1 MIVTVIAS
9 FVDCF
14 ILVCLVLIVSLIVNC
29 NAIYNQYF
37 YKPNKNKIFFYFFY
51 KVLMKVNT
59 TLNYRRK
66 IILKI
71 NKKASDVETTEAK
84 TLLIKALR

>member
-1 MIVTVIAS
+1 
-9 FVDCF
+9 
-14 ILVCLVLIVSLIVNC
+14 
-29 NAIYNQYF
+29 
-37 YKPNKNKIFFYFFY
+37 
-51 KVLMKVNT
+51 MKVNT